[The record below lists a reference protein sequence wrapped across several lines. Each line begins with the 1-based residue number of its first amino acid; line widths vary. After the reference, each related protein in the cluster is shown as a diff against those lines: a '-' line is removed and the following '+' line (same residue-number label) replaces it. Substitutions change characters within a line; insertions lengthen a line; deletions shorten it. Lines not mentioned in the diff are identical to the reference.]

1 MGTCELV
8 GRRVGRGGWGGGKG
22 IARSTVGAEGWREGA
37 AGSECRLPKLSRIR
51 SSFRSEGCSCEI

>member
-22 IARSTVGAEGWREGA
+22 MARSTVGAEGWREGA
-37 AGSECRLPKLSRIR
+37 AGSECRLPKLRRI
-51 SSFRSEGCSCEI
+51 